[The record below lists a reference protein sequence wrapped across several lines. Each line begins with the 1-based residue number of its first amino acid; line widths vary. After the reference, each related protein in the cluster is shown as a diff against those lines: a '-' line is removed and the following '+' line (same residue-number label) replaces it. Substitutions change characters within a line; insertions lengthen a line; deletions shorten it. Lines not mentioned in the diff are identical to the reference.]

1 MQYSLNPKLH
11 HWLKVLHSPV
21 TPLLEHALSSRVSQS
36 QMPSSLGGSTSK
48 EKKYL
53 IIRILIYI
61 QDFSFCLIIIIWL
74 ICAPRYNV
82 VDPLYNRK
90 LYQNWKHIIFATV
103 AAWADLCPTY
113 THVSECVIP
122 VNSAIWRSCRTESR
136 HRFARESMLL
146 VGGEHYE
153 FRASPCLMVALSLSQ
168 SLLLP
173 HAALPPLQLCTCSLS
188 VRSLYISLPPSV
200 FISLFLLSLPLPSI
214 PPALLKNKT
223 K

>member
-90 LYQNWKHIIFATV
+90 LYQNWKHIIFATA

-122 VNSAIWRSCRTESR
+122 VNSAIWRGCRTESR

-146 VGGEHYE
+146 VGGGALWIQSLPLLNGCSLTISVIAPATCGFTSTAIMHLLSVCPLSLYLS
-153 FRASPCLMVALSLSQ
+153 ASLCLYLSLS
-168 SLLLP
+168 SV
-173 HAALPPLQLCTCSLS
+173 PPT
-188 VRSLYISLPPSV
+188 PFHPSC
-200 FISLFLLSLPLPSI
+200 PLE
-214 PPALLKNKT
+214 K
-223 K
+223 